1 MSRQPSASAVP
12 EPLPRNVPSSSPGQR
27 CLSSPLPRV
36 SLQVE
41 NEAGARVVCF
51 VRRLCSLSPIPGPV
65 HWESCSHTIN
75 CICCCTDRLP
85 WNTGLFILY
94 AEKHKCLH

>member
-1 MSRQPSASAVP
+1 MLLSA
-12 EPLPRNVPSSSPGQR
+12 PLPHI
-27 CLSSPLPRV
+27 

-51 VRRLCSLSPIPGPV
+51 VRRLCSLSPSPGPV
-65 HWESCSHTIN
+65 HWESCSHAIN
-75 CICCCTDRLP
+75 CICCCTDRFP